1 MSCKILTSSFVT
13 AAVLLSLG
21 SAPAMAQQAPPPGY
35 YAPQPYAPQPQPYP
49 PQPYP
54 PQAYPP
60 QAYPPQ
66 AYPPQAY
73 AAPPP
78 APGYHEH
85 DGLYLRLLAGV
96 GYLHNSA
103 SYGGVSETET
113 GVGPTLAIAIGGVLV
128 PNLVLYGEFSA
139 TMVSDPHFDNGT
151 TSGNASGVTET
162 LASIGPGIAYYLDG
176 NMYLSG
182 TLLFSNISY
191 SDSNDSS
198 NSVDGPNFG
207 VGLGLTF
214 GKEWWVSRDWGLG
227 VSGQLSLSSMK
238 DANVD
243 TRWTGIS
250 ASLLFSATCN

>member
-1 MSCKILTSSFVT
+1 MICKLLSSSIV
-13 AAVLLSLG
+13 AAVVVVLLG
-21 SAPAMAQQAPPPGY
+21 SAVSMAQEAPPPGY
-35 YAPQPYAPQPQPYP
+35 YAPPPNAPQPYAPQPYP
-49 PQPYP
+49 PQP
-54 PQAYPP
+54 YPP

-103 SYGGVSETET
+103 SYSGVTETET
-113 GVGPTLAIAIGGVLV
+113 GVGPTLAIAVGGVLV

-139 TMVSDPHFDNGT
+139 TIVSDPHYDNGS
-151 TSGNASGVTET
+151 TSGTASGVDET
-162 LASIGPGIAYYLDG
+162 LASIGPGVAYYLDG

-182 TLLFSNISY
+182 TLLFSKISY

-198 NSVDGPNFG
+198 NSVDGTNFG
-207 VGLGLTF
+207 IGLGLTF
-214 GKEWWVSRDWGLG
+214 GKEWWVSRDWGVG

-250 ASLLFSATCN
+250 ASVLCSATFN

>member
-1 MSCKILTSSFVT
+1 MPYKILSSSFVT

-21 SAPAMAQQAPPPGY
+21 SATSMAQEAPPPGY
-35 YAPQPYAPQPQPYP
+35 YAPQPQPYP
-49 PQPYP
+49 PQP
-54 PQAYPP
+54 
-60 QAYPPQ
+60 YPPQ

-85 DGLYLRLLAGV
+85 DGLYVRLLAGP

-103 SYGGVSETET
+103 SYNGVTETET
-113 GVGPTLAIAIGGVLV
+113 GVGFTMGVAVGGVV
-128 PNLVLYGEFSA
+128 APNLVLYGEFSA

-151 TSGNASGVTET
+151 TSGNASGITET
-162 LASIGPGIAYYLDG
+162 LASLGPGIAYYLDG

-182 TLLFSNISY
+182 TLLLSKISY
-191 SDSNDSS
+191 SDSNSS
-198 NSVDGPNFG
+198 NSVDGTNFG
-207 VGLGLTF
+207 FGLGLTF
-214 GKEWWVSRDWGLG
+214 GKEWWVSPDWGLG

-250 ASLLFSATCN
+250 AAVLLSATCN